1 MLGEIE
7 TNVVMSHKGK
17 IILSYSLN
25 YKLKA
30 IAYAEINTNSSARK
44 KFNVD
49 KKRIIEWRK
58 SKDKFL
64 SLRKKDHGVK
74 RLKEKD

>member
-17 IILSYSLN
+17 RILSYSLN

-30 IAYAEINTNSSARK
+30 IAHAESNSNSSARK
-44 KFNVD
+44 KINVD
-49 KKRIIEWRK
+49 KKRITEWRK
-58 SKDKFL
+58 SKFL
-64 SLRKKDHGVK
+64 SLRKKDDGVK